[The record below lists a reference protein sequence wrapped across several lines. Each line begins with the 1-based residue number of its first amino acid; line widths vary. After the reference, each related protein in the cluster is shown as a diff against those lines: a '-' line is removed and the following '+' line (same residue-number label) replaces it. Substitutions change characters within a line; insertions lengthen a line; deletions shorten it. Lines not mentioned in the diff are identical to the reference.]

1 MELPRLENVDLSGK
15 RVFLRVDFNVPVEN
29 GKVTD
34 KTRIEKTLP
43 TIELL
48 IKKGAR
54 IIIASH
60 LGRPKGQVN
69 PEFSLAPVVETFQSL
84 VKSKVY
90 FSKTVIGEDAIKLSK
105 ELKKRRNFSN

>member
-15 RVFLRVDFNVPVEN
+15 RVFLRVDFNVPLEN

-48 IKKGAR
+48 IQKKSENR
-54 IIIASH
+54 H
-60 LGRPKGQVN
+60 C
-69 PEFSLAPVVETFQSL
+69 
-84 VKSKVY
+84 KSPG
-90 FSKTVIGEDAIKLSK
+90 KTQGTSESGIFFGSCL
-105 ELKKRRNFSN
+105 

>member
-15 RVFLRVDFNVPVEN
+15 RVFLRVDFNVPLEN

-48 IKKGAR
+48 I
-54 IIIASH
+54 
-60 LGRPKGQVN
+60 Q
-69 PEFSLAPVVETFQSL
+69 
-84 VKSKVY
+84 
-90 FSKTVIGEDAIKLSK
+90 
-105 ELKKRRNFSN
+105 KKRESSLQVTWEDPRDKRIRNFLWLLSLKL